1 MADYRPTGAFG
12 VLFTPF
18 NESGKVNYEVFEQ
31 EVEFLSNSDIDG
43 LFPSATTGEFVHLS
57 PEENMEILR
66 KTAQIA
72 KGRKQ
77 MAAGA
82 CSSNIDI
89 TLSYLKV
96 AAECGYDAAVICVPY
111 YITMPQEDVYEY
123 FKRLARANIMKII
136 LYNIPMFTGEIS
148 INTFSKLLCEENI
161 IGMKDSSANMKRI
174 AHLIDITRKE
184 RPDFSILSG
193 TDDCLVPALTAGCVG
208 SMTAFSTILPEL
220 NAEIYRRF
228 RSGDIKGA
236 QEINRSYLTLIRLA
250 DSIAFPAGYK
260 LIMEMR
266 GFKMGQKQIVHEF
279 GTESYQKLIEKMS
292 WELIGVVNEFV
303 GKRHIYEADSEH
315 GSDRR
320 GDRRC

>member
-1 MADYRPTGAFG
+1 MADYKPTGAFG
-12 VLFTPF
+12 VLLTPF
-18 NESGKVNYEVFEQ
+18 NETGKVNFEVFDR
-31 EVEFLSNSDIDG
+31 EVEFLANSDIDG

-66 KTAQIA
+66 RTARIA

-89 TLSYLKV
+89 TLAYLKV

-123 FKRLARANIMKII
+123 FRRLARADIMKII

-148 INTFSKLLCEENI
+148 INTFTKLLSEKNI

-174 AHLIDITRKE
+174 SHLIDITKKE
-184 RPDFSILSG
+184 RPEFSILSG
-193 TDDCLVPALTAGCVG
+193 TDDCLVPALTAGCCG
-208 SMTAFSTILPEL
+208 SMTAFSTILPEI

-228 RSGDIKGA
+228 HSGDIKGA
-236 QEINRSYLTLIRLA
+236 QELNSSYLGLIRLA

-266 GFKMGQKQIVHEF
+266 GYKMGQKQIVHEF
-279 GTESYQKLIEKMS
+279 GTESYKKLIEKMS
-292 WELIGVVNEFV
+292 WELISVVNNYV
-303 GKRHIYEADSEH
+303 SQRTSQ
-315 GSDRR
+315 R
-320 GDRRC
+320 

>member
-1 MADYRPTGAFG
+1 MADYRPKGAFG
-12 VLFTPF
+12 VLLTPF
-18 NESGKVNYEVFEQ
+18 NESGKVNFDVFER

-57 PEENMEILR
+57 PEENIEILR
-66 KTAQIA
+66 KTAEIA
-72 KGRKQ
+72 KNRKQ

-82 CSSNIDI
+82 CSSNIDTTI
-89 TLSYLKV
+89 SYMKA

-123 FKRLARANIMKII
+123 FKRLARTNIIKII

-148 INTFSKLLCEENI
+148 INNFTRLLSEENI
-161 IGMKDSSANMKRI
+161 IGMKDSSAHMKRI
-174 AHLIDITRKE
+174 AHLIDITKKE

-208 SMTAFSTILPEL
+208 SMTAFSTILPEV

-228 RSGDIKGA
+228 NSGDIKGA
-236 QEINRSYLTLIRLA
+236 QELNSSYLSLIRLA

-260 LIMEMR
+260 LIMELR
-266 GFKMGQKQIVHEF
+266 GFKMGQKQIVHEL
-279 GTESYQKLIEKMS
+279 GTDSYYKLIDNMKK
-292 WELIGVVNEFV
+292 ELYSTISCLVKG
-303 GKRHIYEADSEH
+303 R
-315 GSDRR
+315 
-320 GDRRC
+320 

>member
-1 MADYRPTGAFG
+1 MADYKPTGAFG
-12 VLFTPF
+12 VLLTPF
-18 NESGKVNYEVFEQ
+18 NETGKVNFEVFDR
-31 EVEFLSNSDIDG
+31 EVEFLANSDIDG

-57 PEENMEILR
+57 PQENMEILR
-66 KTAQIA
+66 RTAKIV

-123 FKRLARANIMKII
+123 FRRLARADIMKII

-148 INTFSKLLCEENI
+148 INTFTKLLSEKNI

-174 AHLIDITRKE
+174 SHLIDITKRE
-184 RPDFSILSG
+184 RPEFAILSG
-193 TDDCLVPALTAGCVG
+193 TDDCLVPALTAGCCG
-208 SMTAFSTILPEL
+208 SMTAFSTILPEI

-228 RSGDIKGA
+228 HSGDIRGA
-236 QEINRSYLTLIRLA
+236 QEMNSSYLTLIRLA

-260 LIMEMR
+260 LLMEMR
-266 GFKMGQKQIVHEF
+266 GYQMGQKQIVHEF
-279 GTESYQKLIEKMS
+279 GTESYKKLIEKMS
-292 WELIGVVNEFV
+292 WELIGVVNNYV
-303 GKRHIYEADSEH
+303 SKKTPQK
-315 GSDRR
+315 
-320 GDRRC
+320 

>member
-1 MADYRPTGAFG
+1 MADYKPTGAFG
-12 VLFTPF
+12 VLLTPF
-18 NESGKVNYEVFEQ
+18 NENGKVNFEVFDR
-31 EVEFLSNSDIDG
+31 EVEFLASSDIDG

-66 KTAQIA
+66 RTAKVA
-72 KGRKQ
+72 RGRKQ

-89 TLSYLKV
+89 TLEYLKV

-123 FKRLARANIMKII
+123 FRRLARANITKII

-148 INTFSKLLCEENI
+148 MNTFTKLLAEENI
-161 IGMKDSSANMKRI
+161 VGMKDSSANMKRI
-174 AHLIDITRKE
+174 AHLIDITKKE
-184 RPDFSILSG
+184 RPEFSILSG
-193 TDDCLVPALTAGCVG
+193 TDDCLVPALTAGCCG
-208 SMTAFSTILPEL
+208 SMTAFSTILPEV

-236 QEINRSYLTLIRLA
+236 QELNSSYLGLIRLA

-266 GFKMGQKQIVHEF
+266 GYKMGQKQIVHEF
-279 GTESYQKLIEKMS
+279 GTESYQKLVENIS
-292 WELIGVVNEFV
+292 RELIGVAENYVTH
-303 GKRHIYEADSEH
+303 KK
-315 GSDRR
+315 
-320 GDRRC
+320 